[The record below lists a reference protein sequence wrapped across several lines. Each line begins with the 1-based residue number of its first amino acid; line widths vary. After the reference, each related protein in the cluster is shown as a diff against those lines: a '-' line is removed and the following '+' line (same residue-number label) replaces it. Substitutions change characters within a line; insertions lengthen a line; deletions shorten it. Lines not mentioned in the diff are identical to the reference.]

1 MDCRQGYGL
10 TMQQGAK
17 TLKKLGIALE
27 GISSTIHLSLLPD
40 GELIGAYGREWRQ
53 VEDKLDQQ
61 EEQIRC
67 WKCLGSTWKPMKTKV
82 EPQ

>member
-1 MDCRQGYGL
+1 
-10 TMQQGAK
+10 MQQGAK

-53 VEDKLDQQ
+53 VEDKLDQ
-61 EEQIRC
+61 
-67 WKCLGSTWKPMKTKV
+67 KLGTNLRMWGQCTESWHP
-82 EPQ
+82 ER